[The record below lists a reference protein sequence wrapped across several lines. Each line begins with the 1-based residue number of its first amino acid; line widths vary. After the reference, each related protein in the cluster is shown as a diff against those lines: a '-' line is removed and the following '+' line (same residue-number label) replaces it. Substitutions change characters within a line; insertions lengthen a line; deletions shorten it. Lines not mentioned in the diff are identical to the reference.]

1 PAPAPAPASTSPSI
15 PAPPIPKAGVDSF
28 ESIESYINTLR
39 EEKSV
44 TAFNDDDLRLYD
56 YYTKEKDKRDNPQP
70 ESEAPATSSAPSA
83 TKKKKG
89 FFQKMRSLFS
99 RKK

>member
-1 PAPAPAPASTSPSI
+1 APPVPAPIPAPAAAA

-28 ESIESYINTLR
+28 ESIESYIKTLR

-44 TAFNDDDLRLYD
+44 TTFNDDDLQLYD
-56 YYTKEKDKRDNPQP
+56 YYIKEKEKRDNPQP
-70 ESEAPATSSAPSA
+70 ESEAPSAPSA
-83 TKKKKG
+83 PKKKKG
-89 FFQKMRSLFS
+89 FFERMRSLFS